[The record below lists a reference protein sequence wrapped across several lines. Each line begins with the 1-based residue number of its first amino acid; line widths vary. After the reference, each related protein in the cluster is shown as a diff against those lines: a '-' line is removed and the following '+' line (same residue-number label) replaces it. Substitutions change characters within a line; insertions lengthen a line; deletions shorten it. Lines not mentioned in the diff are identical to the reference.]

1 MSFKFSLPAG
11 SALPLLV
18 AGAFFMENLDAT
30 VIVTALPQ
38 MAQAFGVH
46 PVDMNIGV
54 SAYILTTTVF
64 IPASG
69 WIANRFGTRKVF
81 SMAIVLF
88 ALASILC
95 SVSTS
100 LATFSAAGML
110 QGFSGALMV
119 PVGRLVVLRNT
130 SKSDLIRAIATIT
143 WPGLVAPIIGPPLGG
158 FITTFASWHWIFIIN
173 VPLSVVALYFSQKLV
188 PALPGEKGVPFDWLG
203 FVLTG
208 AACLGLMF
216 GLDLFNQ
223 QGVSWL
229 PIACVVGSI
238 LLGALT
244 VLHSIRTPF
253 PLLPMVAMKIK
264 SYAVTIYG
272 GSLFRIAIGA
282 LPFLLPLMFQLG
294 YGMSAF
300 DAGLL
305 VLAVFAGNLAMKP
318 FTSAI
323 LHRFKFRSVMLVNG
337 ILNSLTIFA
346 CALLTPEVSTSLT
359 LLLLFASGMTRSMQ
373 FTALNTLTFSQ
384 VPSEQMGGANTLA
397 NTVQQLSTG
406 LGITI
411 GALSLRVAEHFQTD
425 AGSTVHLEQFHVA
438 FIIIGLFSLVGT
450 LNNLSLSPTAGDEI
464 RRKKAPP
471 SSAPAGGK

>member
-1 MSFKFSLPAG
+1 MPFKFSLPAG

-54 SAYILTTTVF
+54 SAYILTATVF

-81 SMAIVLF
+81 SLAIVLF

-100 LATFSAAGML
+100 LATFTAARML

-130 SKSDLIRAIATIT
+130 AKSDLIRAIATIT

-173 VPLSVVALYFSQKLV
+173 LPLCVIALYFSQKLV
-188 PALPGEKGVPFDWLG
+188 PSLPGEKGVPFDLLG

-223 QGVSWL
+223 QGIGWL
-229 PIACVVGSI
+229 PTVCVLASI
-238 LLGALT
+238 LLAALT

-323 LHRFKFRSVMLVNG
+323 LHRFRFRSVMLVNG
-337 ILNSLTIFA
+337 MLNSLTIFA
-346 CALLTPEVSTSLT
+346 CALLTPEVSTPLT

-411 GALSLRVAEHFQTD
+411 GALSLRIAEHFQSNV
-425 AGSTVHLEQFHVA
+425 GSTVHLQQFHVA

-464 RRKKAPP
+464 RRKKTA
-471 SSAPAGGK
+471 SAPAAPAGK